1 MMTKQLCKSSIYL
14 ALGLSFLSITSCS
27 GTKNMTHQNQEKVQ
41 IVPKNN
47 ESNVWAA
54 SFAVS
59 PRTKIFLK
67 QMKAEMEAKAS
78 TVESYIPSDKLI
90 EEYGL
95 RQIND
100 VYTISGFV
108 KTTDAF
114 EESQFEA
121 KGVNFGSK
129 AGEIRTI
136 SLPLSF
142 LPDFLQSKAIS
153 YFEISNKVQLK
164 TP

>member
-1 MMTKQLCKSSIYL
+1 MFKHVCKSSIYAAI
-14 ALGLSFLSITSCS
+14 ALFLLTGYGCTT
-27 GTKNMTHQNQEKVQ
+27 TKNASKKQPDQVGQTMKE
-41 IVPKNN
+41 N
-47 ESNVWAA
+47 ETNTWPA
-54 SFAVS
+54 SFGIS
-59 PRTKIFLK
+59 PRTKIFLN
-67 QMKAEMEAKAS
+67 QIKAEIDATAS
-78 TVESYIPSDKLI
+78 TIESYIPSDKLI

-114 EESQFEA
+114 EESQLEA

-136 SLPLSF
+136 SLPISF
-142 LPDFLQSKAIS
+142 LPEFLQSKTIS

>member
-1 MMTKQLCKSSIYL
+1 MFKHVCKNSIY
-14 ALGLSFLSITSCS
+14 AAIGLFLLTGYGCTT
-27 GTKNMTHQNQEKVQ
+27 TKNASKRQPDQVEQTMDEKETNTW
-41 IVPKNN
+41 PT
-47 ESNVWAA
+47 
-54 SFAVS
+54 SFGIS

-67 QMKAEMEAKAS
+67 QMKAEMEATAS
-78 TVESYIPSDKLI
+78 TIESYIPSDKLV

-100 VYTISGFV
+100 TYTISGFI

-121 KGVNFGSK
+121 KGVNLGSK

-136 SLPLSF
+136 SLPISF
-142 LPDFLQSKAIS
+142 LPEFLQSKTIS
-153 YFEISNKVQLK
+153 YFEISNKIQLK